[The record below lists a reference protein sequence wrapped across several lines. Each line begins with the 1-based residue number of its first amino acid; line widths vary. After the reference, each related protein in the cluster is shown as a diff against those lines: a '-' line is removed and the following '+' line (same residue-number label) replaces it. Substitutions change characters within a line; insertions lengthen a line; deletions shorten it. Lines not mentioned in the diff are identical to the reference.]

1 MENGLERV
9 DIDPRVLLAARCEH
23 GFACL
28 GQASPCET
36 VRFTNRDVD
45 IVKCLGKL
53 PCNKRNS
60 YDGMQICTCPVQ
72 RKLHGL

>member
-1 MENGLERV
+1 MEAGFIQG
-9 DIDPRVLLAARCEH
+9 DIDPQILSTARCEH
-23 GFACL
+23 DFACL
-28 GQASPCET
+28 GGEAPCET
-36 VRFTNRDVD
+36 MVFTNRDVPV
-45 IVKCLGKL
+45 VKCLGKQ